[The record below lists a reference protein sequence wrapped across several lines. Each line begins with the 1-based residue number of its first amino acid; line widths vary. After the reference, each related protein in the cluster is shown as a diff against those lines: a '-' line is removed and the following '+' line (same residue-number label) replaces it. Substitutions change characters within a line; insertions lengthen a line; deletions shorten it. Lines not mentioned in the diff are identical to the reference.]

1 MLKNSLSFAV
11 IFFLTG
17 TIWQLIS
24 SQPISWFE
32 NIMVSLLVF
41 LGYLFFEWTNIP
53 FDWNKKS
60 IRTEKNDI

>member
-1 MLKNSLSFAV
+1 MLKSSLSFAV

-32 NIMVSLLVF
+32 NIMVSLLAF

>member
-53 FDWNKKS
+53 FDWNKKKH
-60 IRTEKNDI
+60 KNREE

>member
-1 MLKNSLSFAV
+1 MLKSSLSFAV

-53 FDWNKKS
+53 FDWNKK
-60 IRTEKNDI
+60 KA